1 MVFLGNFWTFLND
14 VKRLVMF
21 DGECTMAVEPMQENL
36 ASCRFELEY
45 TEFFCIAAVTP
56 ESL

>member
-21 DGECTMAVEPMQENL
+21 DGECTMAVEPVQENL
-36 ASCRFELEY
+36 ASCRVELEY